1 MTIRP
6 TGHLALAREPPP
18 SNIVRFIAAEIGP
31 DFGLTFA
38 FLGVLAILVAAFG
51 GSFVWTNAPI
61 LVPGG
66 ILVLLVASALLAR
79 LPAIVRGTRGA
90 WGDFAAAAR
99 RAGRDWGP
107 FMIIMWTFE
116 SMETYTGVIRKSGID
131 DVLYR
136 IDVRLFGVEPTA
148 WAGRLYH
155 PLLTDWMS
163 FTYASYFILPMIVA
177 TALSLRGRRHDLR
190 EMSTAVILQMG
201 IGFMLFLIFP
211 AGPPRF
217 YAPLLN
223 GGFHPAQLHSYT
235 GFFELQQGVFDTA
248 DPLRVRSAFPSLH
261 CSIALL
267 TLVYAWRF
275 GDALFPKR
283 PRLYFRIC
291 VPLVVSL
298 WFSTIYLRHHWV
310 PDIAAGLLLGVASA
324 TLAPR
329 LRRAWPR
336 RQTANGMIPIDRL
349 HVSESATELSG
360 QAAAS
365 SNVALKN
372 G

>member
-1 MTIRP
+1 MAIRA
-6 TGHLALAREPPP
+6 TGHLALVREPPP
-18 SNIVRFIAAEIGP
+18 SNIVRVIAGEIGP

-38 FLGVLAILVAAFG
+38 FLGVLAILVVAFG

-66 ILVLLVASALLAR
+66 ILLLLVAIALLGR
-79 LPAIVRGTRGA
+79 LPAILRGTPGA
-90 WGDFAAAAR
+90 WGNFAAAAR

-163 FTYASYFILPMIVA
+163 FTYAIYFILPMIVA

-201 IGFMLFLIFP
+201 IGFVLFLMFP

-223 GGFHPAQLHSYT
+223 GGFRPAQLHSYT

-283 PRLYFRIC
+283 PRLYFWIC

-310 PDIAAGLLLGVASA
+310 PDIAAGLLLGAASA

-329 LRRAWPR
+329 LRRAWVFGRTITSP
-336 RQTANGMIPIDRL
+336 
-349 HVSESATELSG
+349 VATCR
-360 QAAAS
+360 
-365 SNVALKN
+365 
-372 G
+372 